1 MSTNH
6 TPNASRTVPAIV
18 PVRPVTAAEDAAAPR
33 TGRGLLRRTLGKGHP
48 SRRTFGRGNPSR
60 RTFGRGNPS
69 RRTFGRGNPSRRTF
83 GRNLP

>member
-1 MSTNH
+1 MSTS
-6 TPNASRTVPAIV
+6 PAPRDSRTVPAIV
-18 PVRPVTAAEDAAAPR
+18 PVRPVAAAEDAPATR
-33 TGRGLLRRTLGKGHP
+33 VGGGLLRRTLGKGHP

-83 GRNLP
+83 GRYLP